1 MANADDGG
9 AERRLVIDVHSH
21 LHSDRADAMLDEQT
35 QRERNYFIRYS
46 TDEGRVWGRRFFEKI
61 APKMVSLDE
70 RIEDLDRMGIDM
82 QMVTP
87 RPTQKHYW
95 IEAALAEEIAGIE
108 NDNVAESVHRH
119 PDRFFGICTLPLQD
133 TDRALNELDRAVGT
147 LGLKGILIST
157 SVGPWE
163 LSDPRLEP
171 IWSRAEELD
180 IPFFLHPLG
189 FSHGERFRPFYM
201 INIVG
206 NPVEETLALTHLIM
220 GGVLERHRRLK
231 ICIVH
236 GGGYL
241 PFHFGRLDQGYRV
254 DVRPDS
260 RRHISKPPSE
270 YLKQMYYDT
279 VVFDPDEVATLVR
292 RYGVDRV
299 LMATDYPHDLSH
311 DDPVGFIDSVDGLT
325 AADKVAILGGN
336 AQRLFK
342 VGRAQAM

>member
-1 MANADDGG
+1 M
-9 AERRLVIDVHSH
+9 IDVHSH

-157 SVGPWE
+157 SVGP
-163 LSDPRLEP
+163 
-171 IWSRAEELD
+171 
-180 IPFFLHPLG
+180 
-189 FSHGERFRPFYM
+189 
-201 INIVG
+201 
-206 NPVEETLALTHLIM
+206 
-220 GGVLERHRRLK
+220 
-231 ICIVH
+231 
-236 GGGYL
+236 
-241 PFHFGRLDQGYRV
+241 
-254 DVRPDS
+254 
-260 RRHISKPPSE
+260 
-270 YLKQMYYDT
+270 
-279 VVFDPDEVATLVR
+279 
-292 RYGVDRV
+292 
-299 LMATDYPHDLSH
+299 
-311 DDPVGFIDSVDGLT
+311 
-325 AADKVAILGGN
+325 
-336 AQRLFK
+336 
-342 VGRAQAM
+342 